1 MEKEKNRGNNATE
14 ETTVSK
20 ALNKADSAFRKIKSI
35 VSSIAGIV
43 FLAICWSSLQQVV

>member
-43 FLAICWSSLQQVV
+43 IGLLLIYAIYVG